1 MEKFILLIA
10 MAVLVSFT
18 HAQQQEGKITYE
30 RTAKLQ
36 IQIANEDPEIQ
47 NLIPKER
54 KDRYECLFG
63 GNKSIYRS
71 AEEDPQSGEMQVSGG
86 GAEIRMIIPGL
97 NDIIFYDFNTK
108 TKVEQRELFT
118 KNFVIQDSIRPM
130 NWKVGNETKMI
141 LGMNCRKAIGT
152 RTQQSFRMT
161 LENGKTERKEVID
174 TLNVVAWFTNE
185 IAGFNGPD
193 QYQGQ
198 LPGTVLEVDVNNGT
212 TTFVAVELS
221 KKVDLKEIKEPKGKK
236 ITPAEFALERDK
248 MMKEMESNG
257 GGTFNFRSR

>member
-1 MEKFILLIA
+1 MLIA

-18 HAQQQEGKITYE
+18 HAQQQEGKIIYE
-30 RTAKLQ
+30 RTMKLQ

-54 KDRYECLFG
+54 KDRFECLFG

-71 AEEDPQSGEMQVSGG
+71 ADDDPQSGDIQVNSG
-86 GAEIRMIIPGL
+86 GAEIRMIMPGS
-97 NDIIFYDFNTK
+97 NDILYYDFNTQ

-118 KNFVIQDSIRPM
+118 KNFIIQDSIRRM
-130 NWKVGNETKMI
+130 NWKVGNETKVI
-141 LGMNCRKAIGT
+141 LGMNCRKAIGS
-152 RTQQSFRMT
+152 RIQQSFRMT
-161 LENGKTERKEVID
+161 MNNGQMERKEVTD

-185 IAGFNGPD
+185 IGGFNGPE

-198 LPGTVLEVDVNNGT
+198 LPGTILEVQVNNGNT
-212 TTFVAVELS
+212 SFVAVELS

-236 ITPAEFALERDK
+236 ITQINIRI
-248 MMKEMESNG
+248 
-257 GGTFNFRSR
+257 